1 MLFIYS
7 FSWLCGAYGLIGPNE
22 KIRRPHL
29 FLTVKNGVKK
39 SDARREIKDKFK
51 CDPKKYFEL
60 LQEPERKPQIKYL
73 SNHVS
78 KFMPPTPPAPGGG
91 VSACTNTNSSPS
103 NPLRVPEENEE
114 DNLPDEQG
122 TGTITMFFSPDGQHY
137 ALTCFHVGCAND
149 ESGFNAAF
157 NKVEDIIRM
166 RSSLV
171 LYANHAK
178 EHQYYFTKRDG
189 DGSSEQNGPYERNNN
204 EPISFGGKGRE
215 YVRLGDF
222 AGYHFDK
229 ECDILSLKIYDDI
242 KINCRLEDVIYPNT
256 EEMWTKL
263 NNILKSQ
270 TPVMVEKIGFSSD
283 VTYGRIAISNFTY
296 FHKKDVK
303 DVLFENAI
311 VVEGCSVPFLQDG
324 DSGCPVFLP
333 CKNNQIIAFAYGV
346 CEVDALRLPVQR
358 VAASSSD
365 SDGDGSSDEDWSY
378 EASSAVESGAALKCN
393 VDNDNQAKCKGEFKL
408 WSPVQRVPT
417 SSTGSDG
424 DVSSEEDSYEN
435 VSSAGEIRAELESN
449 VKTDDQADHE
459 CKVEFNLW
467 SRYEYKDAKE
477 FEDKQS
483 KCEKVNECQ
492 RDGECKHEHEDENRD
507 QNDNV
512 SKVECLTKHLQMQNE
527 SEFEYS
533 SSVEFED
540 DDNYESHKTREY
552 EGDWSEDEFQDEDD
566 ADDQSS
572 EDVVFE
578 EPEEPPTGPYFICL
592 RLDTALENLELQNT
606 SCFNECASE

>member
-29 FLTVKNGVKK
+29 FLTVKIGVKK

-73 SNHVS
+73 SDHVS
-78 KFMPPTPPAPGGG
+78 KFMPPTQPAPGGG
-91 VSACTNTNSSPS
+91 VSACTNNSSQS
-103 NPLRVPEENEE
+103 NPLRLPEENDE

-122 TGTITMFFSPDGQHY
+122 TGTLTMFCSPDGQHY

-157 NKVEDIIRM
+157 NKVEDIIKM

-171 LYANHAK
+171 FYANHAR
-178 EHQYYFTKRDG
+178 EHQYYFTKG
-189 DGSSEQNGPYERNNN
+189 DDDVNSDQNGYYERNNN
-204 EPISFGGKGRE
+204 EPISFGGNGRK

-222 AGYHFDK
+222 ADYHFDTQ
-229 ECDILSLKIYDDI
+229 CDILSLKIYDDI
-242 KINCRLEDVIYPNT
+242 EINCRLEDVIYPNR

-263 NNILKSQ
+263 NRILKSQ
-270 TPVMVEKIGFSSD
+270 TPVMVEKIGFSSA
-283 VTYGRIAISNFTY
+283 VTYGRIATSNFTY
-296 FHKKDVK
+296 IHEK

-311 VVEGCSVPFLQDG
+311 VVEGCSVPFLQGG

-333 CKNNQIIAFAYGV
+333 YKNNQIAFAYGV
-346 CEVDALRLPVQR
+346 CEMDVLRLPVQR

-365 SDGDGSSDEDWSY
+365 SDGDGSSDEDSSY
-378 EASSAVESGAALKCN
+378 EVSSAVESGAELKCN
-393 VDNDNQAKCKGEFKL
+393 VDTENQAKCKGEFKL
-408 WSPVQRVPT
+408 CSPGQCVPT
-417 SSTGSDG
+417 SSTSSDA
-424 DVSSEEDSYEN
+424 DLSSEEDSYEK
-435 VSSAGEIRAELESN
+435 VSFAGEIHPMLKRN
-449 VKTDDQADHE
+449 VKTEDWADHE
-459 CKVEFNLW
+459 CKVEFNGKALT
-467 SRYEYKDAKE
+467 KE
-477 FEDKQS
+477 SEDKQS
-483 KCEKVNECQ
+483 ECKKLNECQ
-492 RDGECKHEHEDENRD
+492 RDGECKHQHEDENRD
-507 QNDNV
+507 HNDNV
-512 SKVECLTKHLQMQNE
+512 SKVECLTKHLQMQHE

-533 SSVEFED
+533 SIY
-540 DDNYESHKTREY
+540 NYESNKTREY
-552 EGDWSEDEFQDEDD
+552 EGDSSEDEFQDEDD

-578 EPEEPPTGPYFICL
+578 EPPSGPYFICL
-592 RLDTALENLELQNT
+592 RLDTALENLKLQNT
-606 SCFNECASE
+606 SCFNECGSE